1 MALLGVVGSFG
12 CFGCLGVL
20 GVWVFWVFGPFWSF
34 SYSYYYCFELLGV
47 RPTSSRLGLYNI
59 ILTKRDGGPQ
69 TPTNP
74 SELRRSLC
82 VVPGPTPQT
91 GRHDKVKAGQELIEN
106 VKLFL
111 SDPAG
116 PALFLGQ
123 AEAAALVSISPTRTP
138 ITFANKESSHP

>member
-1 MALLGVVGSFG
+1 MSLVLWVLAVVGWWWGS
-12 CFGCLGVL
+12 CGCLDFGGCVWIL
-20 GVWVFWVFGPFWSF
+20 VGVWFWWVFGRLG
-34 SYSYYYCFELLGV
+34 LLGLFHTITTTV
-47 RPTSSRLGLYNI
+47 LKMVGVPTTSPRLGLYNI

-91 GRHDKVKAGQELIEN
+91 GRHDKTKAGQELTES

-111 SDPAG
+111 SDPVVLDVG
-116 PALFLGQ
+116 
-123 AEAAALVSISPTRTP
+123 
-138 ITFANKESSHP
+138 